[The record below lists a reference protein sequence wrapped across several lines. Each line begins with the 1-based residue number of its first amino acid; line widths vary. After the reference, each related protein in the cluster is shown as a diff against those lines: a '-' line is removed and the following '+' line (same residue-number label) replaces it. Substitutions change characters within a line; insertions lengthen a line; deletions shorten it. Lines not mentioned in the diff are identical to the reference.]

1 MDRILF
7 INKSI
12 FINIYKLIIFSQLNY
27 NDETINLE
35 LSIRHNIKLVVN
47 NWRISTSN
55 KIALGLS

>member
-1 MDRILF
+1 MNRILF

-47 NWRISTSN
+47 N
-55 KIALGLS
+55 